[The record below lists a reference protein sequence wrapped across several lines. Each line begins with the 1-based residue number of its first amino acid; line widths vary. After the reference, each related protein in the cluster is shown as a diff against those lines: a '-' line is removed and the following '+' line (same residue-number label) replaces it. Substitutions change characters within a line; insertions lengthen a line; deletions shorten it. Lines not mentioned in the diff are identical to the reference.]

1 MEVLLASFPI
11 FLLVFVRVVSFFLVI
26 PIFSYRTI
34 PYRVKIGLALYLSY
48 IIVFTIDTKPIA
60 FDAVYIL
67 LIIKEAVAGIALGLI
82 GYIILSAIQIAGGFI
97 DFQMGFAIANVI
109 DPQTGAQSP
118 IIGQYLYIFAFLF
131 LLSVNGHHLLI
142 DGIYHSYQFI
152 PIDQPFLNFGDE
164 NTIKM
169 ITKAFS
175 AMFIIGFQMSI
186 PVVASLFLIDIALG
200 IVARTVPQMNIFVV
214 GFPVKILAGIIILFI
229 VMGTMIF
236 SVNRL
241 FELLLYS
248 LRDLMTLLSASK

>member
-1 MEVLLASFPI
+1 MEVLLTSIPV
-11 FLLVFVRVVSFFLVI
+11 FLLVFIRVLSFFLVI

-34 PYRVKIGLALYLSY
+34 PARVKIGLALYLAY
-48 IIVFTIDTKPIA
+48 VIVFTIDTDPIE
-60 FDAVYIL
+60 FDMVYIL
-67 LIIKEAVAGIALGLI
+67 LVIKEAIAGIALGLI
-82 GYIILSAIQIAGGFI
+82 GYIILSAVQIAGGFI

-118 IIGQYLYIFAFLF
+118 ILGQYLYIFAFLF

-142 DGIYHSYQFI
+142 DGIYQSYQFI
-152 PIDQPFLNFGDE
+152 PIDQPFLHFGDE
-164 NTIKM
+164 NTVKLIG
-169 ITKAFS
+169 KAFS
-175 AMFIIGFQMSI
+175 AMFIIGFQMSV
-186 PVVASLFLIDIALG
+186 PVVASLFLIDVALG

-236 SVNRL
+236 SVKSL

-248 LRDLMTLLSASK
+248 LRDLMSLLGG